1 MTQAVEIPI
10 IRLDDPDEAATV
22 RRLRSCCLEHGF
34 FYLGGHGMDDL
45 FPDILAESARLFAL
59 PVEEKMLVRDQKR
72 SRGYT
77 GMEEKVLDPEASSKV
92 GRGDTHEGFFV
103 GRHVPL
109 DHPEFDPAKRKS
121 PNIWPT
127 SENSSLQDCDRFR
140 NVMEEYFDVATKVC
154 LKVVQLLALAIGLE
168 DKYALDEY
176 FKEQFC
182 TLRLLHYAAEQSNP
196 ESGLF
201 ACGKHTDWG
210 MITLLLTDNN
220 PGLQIQVDDKWI
232 DVPPK
237 SSKEEGSLFIVNLG
251 DMLER
256 WTNGMFRST
265 VHRVVTSGEKERY
278 SVPFFCEPDFDT
290 NVECLA
296 VCCSEENPAKYPP
309 TTSGQFLLDKYKE
322 TQSKTIPEPSM

>member
-1 MTQAVEIPI
+1 MSKAVEIPI
-10 IRLDDPDEAATV
+10 IRLDDPDEATTV
-22 RRLRSCCLEHGF
+22 ERLRKCCLEHGF
-34 FYLGGHGMDDL
+34 FYLGGHGMGDL
-45 FPDILAESARLFAL
+45 FPEMLSEAARFFAL
-59 PVEEKMLVRDQKR
+59 PMEEKTHIRDPKR

-77 GMEEKVLDPEASSKV
+77 GMEEQMLDPEAQKNL
-92 GRGDTHEGFFV
+92 GRGDTKEGFYI

-109 DHPEFDPAKRKS
+109 DHPEYDPSKLKG

-127 SENSSLQDCDRFR
+127 SENCSLENCDGFHD
-140 NVMEEYFDVATKVC
+140 VMQNYFDKASGVC
-154 LKVVQLLALAIGLE
+154 CELNRLLALAIGLE

-176 FKEQFC
+176 FKEKFC

>member
-10 IRLDDPDEAATV
+10 IRLDDPDEPATV
-22 RRLRSCCLEHGF
+22 QRLRSCCLEHGF
-34 FYLGGHGMDDL
+34 FYLGGHGIEEYFSGIMT
-45 FPDILAESARLFAL
+45 ESANLFAL
-59 PVEEKMLVRDQKR
+59 PVEEKIMIRDDTTR
-72 SRGYT
+72 RGYT
-77 GMEEKVLDPEASSKV
+77 IMEGEMLDPDAQRKS
-92 GRGDTHEGFFV
+92 GIGDTKEAFNL
-103 GRHVPL
+103 GRDIAL
-109 DHPEFDPAKRKS
+109 DHPEYDLAKLKG

-127 SENSSLQDCDRFR
+127 KDICSLENCDGFR

-154 LKVVQLLALAIGLE
+154 LKLVRLLALAIGLE
-168 DKYALDEY
+168 DKHALDSC

-182 TLRLLHYAAEQSNP
+182 TLRLNHYAAVESNP
-196 ESGLF
+196 DSGIF
-201 ACGKHTDWG
+201 ACGKHSDWG

-278 SVPFFCEPDFDT
+278 SIPFFCEPDFDT

-309 TTSGQFLLDKYKE
+309 TTSGQFLKDKYKE
-322 TQSKTIPEPSM
+322 THSDFKPKS